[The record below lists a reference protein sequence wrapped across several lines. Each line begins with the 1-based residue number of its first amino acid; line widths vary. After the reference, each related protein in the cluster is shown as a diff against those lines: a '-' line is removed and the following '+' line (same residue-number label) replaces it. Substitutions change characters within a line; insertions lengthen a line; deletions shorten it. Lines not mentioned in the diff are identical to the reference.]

1 MAKRQK
7 LSSPDLQLEEPSP
20 GASDVE
26 GPVGPLPPPD
36 LARIEKRTEAERDRK
51 KQSIITVGPS
61 RLLDLPPPLSPD
73 FQLEETSP
81 DLQCFNFK
89 SPDLQLVS
97 LTDLQLENMPDE
109 VILRILSFV
118 QIEDIL
124 RCGQLSKRIRAISHD
139 ESLWIKIYLAWKKV
153 PNKFLE
159 LVLNNGCNYLSLSCA
174 KLEGTRL
181 KVNSKSCKLKYL
193 DLTGCESN
201 RAILYC
207 CNLLQKLSLRF
218 LLLNTNLVRK
228 VCAQN
233 GTTLQILDLF
243 KCQGV
248 NFEEIQLIIN
258 NCSELKELN
267 LSDTYLSQDS
277 VKFIVKQLTPKVI
290 RG

>member
-7 LSSPDLQLEEPSP
+7 LSSPDLQLEESSP
-20 GASDVE
+20 GAPEAE
-26 GPVGPLPPPD
+26 GSGGPLPPPD
-36 LARIEKRTEAERDRK
+36 LARIEKRAEAEKDRK
-51 KQSIITVGPS
+51 KQSITVGPS
-61 RLLDLPPPLSPD
+61 RILDLPPPLPD
-73 FQLEETSP
+73 FQLKNTSS

-89 SPDLQLVS
+89 SPDLELVS
-97 LTDLQLENMPDE
+97 VTDLQLEHMPDE
-109 VILRILSFV
+109 VILKILSFV

-258 NCSELKELN
+258 NCCELKELN

-277 VKFIVKQLTPKVI
+277 VKFLVKQLTPKVI

>member
-51 KQSIITVGPS
+51 KQSITVGPS

-97 LTDLQLENMPDE
+97 LTDLKLENMPDE

-118 QIEDIL
+118 KIEDIL
-124 RCGQLSKRIRAISHD
+124 KYGFC
-139 ESLWIKIYLAWKKV
+139 KK
-153 PNKFLE
+153 
-159 LVLNNGCNYLSLSCA
+159 
-174 KLEGTRL
+174 
-181 KVNSKSCKLKYL
+181 
-193 DLTGCESN
+193 
-201 RAILYC
+201 
-207 CNLLQKLSLRF
+207 SLR
-218 LLLNTNLVRK
+218 K
-228 VCAQN
+228 
-233 GTTLQILDLF
+233 D
-243 KCQGV
+243 
-248 NFEEIQLIIN
+248 EP
-258 NCSELKELN
+258 
-267 LSDTYLSQDS
+267 
-277 VKFIVKQLTPKVI
+277 LTS
-290 RG
+290 

>member
-7 LSSPDLQLEEPSP
+7 LSSPDLQLEESSP
-20 GASDVE
+20 GAPEAE
-26 GPVGPLPPPD
+26 GSGGPLPPPD
-36 LARIEKRTEAERDRK
+36 LARIEKRAEAEKDRK
-51 KQSIITVGPS
+51 KQSITVGPS
-61 RLLDLPPPLSPD
+61 
-73 FQLEETSP
+73 

-97 LTDLQLENMPDE
+97 LTDLQLEHMPDE
-109 VILRILSFV
+109 VILKILSFV

-233 GTTLQILDLF
+233 GTTLQGLDLF

-258 NCSELKELN
+258 NCCELKELN

-277 VKFIVKQLTPKVI
+277 VKFLVKQLTPKVI